1 MQVEDWLDMLAPDD
15 IRIKGTR
22 AGIETVL
29 YDSIHRSR
37 TAEEIAEAYP
47 MISVAQV
54 YAVLLYYH
62 THREEMDRYLSNCR
76 AFGIQARERQQL
88 DPQFQLLRAKLH
100 RARESR
106 PGDAA

>member
-1 MQVEDWLDMLAPDD
+1 MQVEDWLEVLAPDD

-29 YDSIHRSR
+29 YDYIHRSR

-47 MISVAQV
+47 TLTVVQV

-62 THREEMDRYLSNCR
+62 THREAMDRYLSDWL
-76 AFGIQARERQQL
+76 AFGLEARERQQL
-88 DPQFQLLRAKLH
+88 DPQIHALRDRLLQ
-100 RARESR
+100 ARQSR